1 MKKTLLVVLM
11 AIGFA
16 AASNTA
22 NAQQK
27 LGYFDADAVLSL
39 YPNLTKIDTLLYI
52 YRTDSL
58 GTEREIAVSE
68 FERLDSTIKKDSAKI
83 NPKVLEKMKTDRIQY
98 YIKLQSWQQYEQQ
111 AMQQK
116 QQELLAPFYNQI
128 MQALQVVISEG
139 KYTYV
144 FKKDVLWMAPPNDN
158 LIIPVAKK
166 LGLKI
171 PQQGQEGGQ
180 QQQPPT
186 QGGGQP
192 KPKGKRG

>member
-22 NAQQK
+22 KAQQR

-39 YPNLTKIDTLLYI
+39 YPNLSKIDTLLYI

-116 QQELLAPFYNQI
+116 QQELLAPYYSQI
-128 MQALQVVISEG
+128 MQALQVVITEG
-139 KYTYV
+139 KYSYV

-171 PQQGQEGGQ
+171 PQQEGG
-180 QQQPPT
+180 QQPPT

>member
-22 NAQQK
+22 KAQQK

-39 YPNLTKIDTLLYI
+39 YPNLARIDTLLYI

-58 GTEREIAVSE
+58 GTEREIAGSE
-68 FERLDSTIKKDSAKI
+68 FERLDSSIKKDSAKI

-116 QQELLAPFYNQI
+116 QQELLAPYYSQI
-128 MQALQVVISEG
+128 MQALQVVINEG
-139 KYTYV
+139 KYAYV
-144 FKKDVLWMAPPNDN
+144 FKKEVLWWAPPADN

-171 PQQGQEGGQ
+171 PQQATEGGQ

-186 QGGGQP
+186 QGGQP

>member
-11 AIGFA
+11 AIGFVV
-16 AASNTA
+16 ASNTA
-22 NAQQK
+22 NAQQR

-58 GTEREIAVSE
+58 GTEREIAASE
-68 FERLDSTIKKDSAKI
+68 FERLDSSIKKDSAKI

-128 MQALQVVISEG
+128 MQALQVVINEG
-139 KYTYV
+139 KYSYV
-144 FKKDVLWMAPPNDN
+144 FKKDVLWMAPPADN

-171 PQQGQEGGQ
+171 PQQEGGG